1 MIGGTKVNSMK
12 RWSLN
17 KLFLRRLLDDAKAQ
31 YKVISVVIDWI
42 IMLYIVVPVAL
53 ILASVHVQLWQIT
66 LPNWLVNMPFQYTT
80 FIFVIVTILG
90 SLILRLE
97 AADVLILKQHAKVMN
112 GLKRYGLLYSLLI
125 QGLVIGMILVYLS
138 PIFVR
143 VYGMNVIAM
152 IQLFLVMYLLKSI
165 YMILANLIQVCIKG
179 WRSKVIHFL
188 LTPATVGV
196 YWLWLNFIRNQYFIL
211 FAISL
216 ILLLGFM
223 SWYRLKKVDR
233 FEAEL
238 AEDQRIKGKL
248 TAFLVVQALGKPKKI
263 RTKPILFKKSSKLFK
278 LRSPENRLAEIMIK
292 SFIRGQ
298 GFKTYLQMSALAFV
312 AIIISPSPINIL
324 MALFILFLFVSF
336 IEANRRAFTRQG
348 LMEIMPITDTI
359 RNYTYFSSRGVLQGL
374 LLLPMYCIAAGLLIS
389 MMGWWGILLAV
400 PMSLVLTFAVSRT
413 YLRLS

>member
-1 MIGGTKVNSMK
+1 MK

-17 KLFLRRLLDDAKAQ
+17 KLFLRRLLDDARAQ

-42 IMLYIVVPVAL
+42 IMLYIVVPVGL
-53 ILASVHVQLWQIT
+53 ILLSIHVQLWRIS
-66 LPNWLVNMPFQYTT
+66 LPFWLVNLPFQYTT
-80 FIFVIVTILG
+80 FIFVLVTILG

-97 AADVLILKQHAKVMN
+97 AADVLFLKQHAKVMRA
-112 GLKRYGLLYSLLI
+112 LKRYGLLYSLLI
-125 QGLVIGMILVYLS
+125 QGLVIGMILFYLS
-138 PIFVR
+138 PILFR

-165 YMILANLIQVCIKG
+165 YMIVANLIQVCIKG
-179 WRSKVIHFL
+179 WRSKVVLFV
-188 LTPATVGV
+188 LTPATIGV

-216 ILLLGFM
+216 VLLLGLM

-248 TAFLVVQALGKPKKI
+248 TAFLVTQAVGKPRKI
-263 RTKPILFKKSSKLFK
+263 RTKPTFFKKSNKLFK

-292 SFIRGQ
+292 SFIRGE
-298 GFKTYLQMSALAFV
+298 GFKTYLQMSALAFI
-312 AIIISPSPINIL
+312 ATIMSPSPINIL
-324 MALFILFLFVSF
+324 IALFILFLFVSF
-336 IEANRRAFTRQG
+336 IEVNRRAFTRRS
-348 LMEIMPITDTI
+348 LMEIIPMTDTI
-359 RNYTYFSSRGVLQGL
+359 RNYSYFSSRGVLQGL

-389 MMGWWGILLAV
+389 MIGWWGILLAV
-400 PMSLVLTFAVSRT
+400 PMSLALTFVVSRT

>member
-1 MIGGTKVNSMK
+1 MLKWN
-12 RWSLN
+12 LN

-42 IMLYIVVPVAL
+42 IMLYIVVPIAL
-53 ILASVHVQLWQIT
+53 ILASVHVQLWKIT
-66 LPNWLVNMPFQYTT
+66 LPDWLVNLPFQYTT
-80 FIFVIVTILG
+80 FIFVLVTILG

-97 AADVLILKQHAKVMN
+97 AADVLFLKQHAKVMR

-125 QGLVIGMILVYLS
+125 QALVIGMILFYLS

-165 YMILANLIQVCIKG
+165 YMILTNLIQVCIKG
-179 WRSKVIHFL
+179 WRSKVILFV
-188 LTPATVGV
+188 LTPATVGI
-196 YWLWLNFIRNQYFIL
+196 YWIWLDFLRHQYFVL

-216 ILLLGFM
+216 VLLLGLM

-248 TAFLVVQALGKPKKI
+248 TAFLVTQAVGKPKKI
-263 RTKPILFKKSSKLFK
+263 RTKPILFKKSNKLFK

-292 SFIRGQ
+292 SFIRGE
-298 GFKTYLQMSALAFV
+298 GFKTYLQMSALAFI
-312 AIIISPSPINIL
+312 ATIMSPSPINIL
-324 MALFILFLFVSF
+324 IALFILFLFVSF
-336 IEANRRAFTRQG
+336 IEANRRAFTRRN
-348 LMEIMPITDTI
+348 LMEIIPMTDSM
-359 RNYTYFSSRGVLQGL
+359 RNYTYFSTRGVLQGL
-374 LLLPMYCIAAGLLIS
+374 LVLPMYCIATGLLIT
-389 MMGWWGILLAV
+389 MLGWWGILVAV
-400 PMSLVLTFAVSRT
+400 PMSLALTFIVSRT
-413 YLRLS
+413 CLRLS

>member
-1 MIGGTKVNSMK
+1 MLKWN
-12 RWSLN
+12 LN

-42 IMLYIVVPVAL
+42 IMLYIVVPMAL

-66 LPNWLVNMPFQYTT
+66 LPNWLVNLPFKYTT
-80 FIFVIVTILG
+80 LIFVVVIILG

-97 AADVLILKQHAKVMN
+97 AADVLFIKQHTKVMN
-112 GLKRYGLLYSLLI
+112 GLKRYGLRYSLLI
-125 QGLVIGMILVYLS
+125 QGLVIGILLFYLS

-143 VYGMNVIAM
+143 VYGMNVIT
-152 IQLFLVMYLLKSI
+152 IIELFLVIYLLKSI

-179 WRSKVIHFL
+179 WRSKVILFV

-196 YWLWLNFIRNQYFIL
+196 YWLWLNFLRKQYFVL

-216 ILLLGFM
+216 VLLLGLM

-248 TAFLVVQALGKPKKI
+248 TAFLVAQAVGKPKKI
-263 RTKPILFKKSSKLFK
+263 RTKPILFKKSNKLFK
-278 LRSPENRLAEIMIK
+278 LRSPENRLAEIIIK
-292 SFIRGQ
+292 SFIRGE
-298 GFKTYLQMSALAFV
+298 GFKTYLQMSALAFI
-312 AIIISPSPINIL
+312 ATIMSPSPINIL
-324 MALFILFLFVSF
+324 IALFILFLFISF
-336 IEANRRAFTRQG
+336 IEANRRAFTRRS
-348 LMEIMPITDTI
+348 LMEIIPMTDTM
-359 RNYTYFSSRGVLQGL
+359 RNYTYFSSRGVLQRL
-374 LLLPMYCIAAGLLIS
+374 LVLPMFCITAGLLIS
-389 MMGWWGILLAV
+389 LLGWMWGILLAV
-400 PMSLVLTFAVSRT
+400 PISLVLAFIVSRT

>member
-1 MIGGTKVNSMK
+1 MK

-17 KLFLRRLLDDAKAQ
+17 KLFLRRLLDDARAQ

-42 IMLYIVVPVAL
+42 IMLYIVVPVGL
-53 ILASVHVQLWQIT
+53 ILLSIHVQLWRIS
-66 LPNWLVNMPFQYTT
+66 LPFWLVNLPFQYTT
-80 FIFVIVTILG
+80 FIFVLVTILG

-97 AADVLILKQHAKVMN
+97 AADVLFLKQHAKVM
-112 GLKRYGLLYSLLI
+112 GALKRYGLLYSLLI
-125 QGLVIGMILVYLS
+125 QGLVIGMILFYLS
-138 PIFVR
+138 PILFR

-179 WRSKVIHFL
+179 WRSKVVLFV
-188 LTPATVGV
+188 LTPATIGV

-216 ILLLGFM
+216 VLLLGLM

-248 TAFLVVQALGKPKKI
+248 TAFLVTQAVGKPRKI
-263 RTKPILFKKSSKLFK
+263 RTKPTLFKKSNKLFK

-292 SFIRGQ
+292 SFIRGE
-298 GFKTYLQMSALAFV
+298 GFKTYLQMSALAFI
-312 AIIISPSPINIL
+312 ATIMSPSPINIL
-324 MALFILFLFVSF
+324 IALFILFLFVSF
-336 IEANRRAFTRQG
+336 IEVNRRAFTRRS
-348 LMEIMPITDTI
+348 LMEIIPMTDTI
-359 RNYTYFSSRGVLQGL
+359 RNYSYFSSRGVLQAL

-389 MMGWWGILLAV
+389 MIGWWGILLAV
-400 PMSLVLTFAVSRT
+400 PMSLALTFVVSRT

>member
-1 MIGGTKVNSMK
+1 MLKWNV
-12 RWSLN
+12 N
-17 KLFLRRLLDDAKAQ
+17 KLFLRRLLDDAKTQ

-42 IMLYIVVPVAL
+42 IMLYIVVPMAL

-66 LPNWLVNMPFQYTT
+66 LPNWLVSLPFQYTT
-80 FIFVIVTILG
+80 FIFVLVIILG

-97 AADVLILKQHAKVMN
+97 AADVLFIKQHAKVMR
-112 GLKRYGLLYSLLI
+112 GLKRYGLLYSFAI
-125 QGLVIGMILVYLS
+125 QALVIGMLLVYLS
-138 PIFVR
+138 PLFVR
-143 VYGMNVIAM
+143 VYGMNVITM

-179 WRSKVIHFL
+179 WRSKVIHYV

-196 YWLWLNFIRNQYFIL
+196 YWLWLNFINNQYFII
-211 FAISL
+211 FAMSL
-216 ILLLGFM
+216 VLLLGLLC
-223 SWYRLKKVDR
+223 WYRLTQVDR

-248 TAFLVVQALGKPKKI
+248 TAFLVTQAVGKPRKL
-263 RTKPILFKKSSKLFK
+263 RTKPTLFKKSNKLFK

-292 SFIRGQ
+292 SFVRGE

-312 AIIISPSPINIL
+312 ATIMSPSPINIL
-324 MALFILFLFVSF
+324 IALFILFLVVSF

-359 RNYTYFSSRGVLQGL
+359 RNYTYFSRRGVLQGL

-389 MMGWWGILLAV
+389 MIGWWGILVAA
-400 PMSLVLTFAVSRT
+400 PMSLALTFIVSRT
-413 YLRLS
+413 YIKLN